1 MVFASSMINALV
13 YSEDGA
19 KEAAAAGYILL
30 SMVAVSSLPEYDK
43 EVI

>member
-1 MVFASSMINALV
+1 MFASSMINALV

-30 SMVAVSSLPEYDK
+30 SMVAVSSLLQCDTEL
-43 EVI
+43 I

>member
-1 MVFASSMINALV
+1 MFASSMINALV

-30 SMVAVSSLPEYDK
+30 SMVAVSSQPESDK
-43 EVI
+43 KIN

>member
-1 MVFASSMINALV
+1 MFASSMINALV

-30 SMVAVSSLPEYDK
+30 SMVAVSSLLQFDK
-43 EVI
+43 ESI

>member
-1 MVFASSMINALV
+1 MFASSMINALV

-30 SMVAVSSLPEYDK
+30 SMVAVGSPIQCDK
-43 EVI
+43 ELI